1 MGHEIELQ
9 DLGDGKWRGV
19 YGDRSILLTEHEGKL
34 ETTLGELALWA
45 GMDRK
50 QGPSDL
56 AKILRTS
63 VIDGLIPN
71 SEIGGAELV
80 GLDFLKSLKTK
91 GVGPGPTW
99 KSEIPCK
106 DWTLTRKAA
115 LLLMTRCRTP
125 RAIELTRAMA
135 DVFEQWLDRR
145 YHAAD
150 AGYADLTAELRE
162 ALAEQGRILAVQ
174 ASEIRS
180 LRQENAEI
188 RQILAANTSPH
199 GLVGNKKAREILA
212 RILLLTSLVA
222 PREID
227 EKAWRK
233 ARKEYENRV
242 RSAADWP
249 QRGAV
254 AEMLATGEPRAWI
267 CLAQIEREIIKVTKG
282 RTAQRRVR
290 EAMRRAAQ
298 EKQQM
303 AFADM
308 LRNN

>member
-1 MGHEIELQ
+1 MDHEIELQ
-9 DLGDGKWRGV
+9 DLGNGKWRGV
-19 YGDRSILLTEHEGKL
+19 YDDREILLTEHEGKL
-34 ETTLGELALWA
+34 ETTLGQLARWA
-45 GMDRK
+45 GVRDSK
-50 QGPSDL
+50 GNGPARL
-56 AKILRTS
+56 VEIAE
-63 VIDGLIPN
+63 VAVVDGLIDITDIPDLAT
-71 SEIGGAELV
+71 AENGRNRKLY
-80 GLDFLKSLKTK
+80 
-91 GVGPGPTW
+91 
-99 KSEIPCK
+99 K
-106 DWTLTRKAA
+106 DWVITRKAA
-115 LLLMTRCRTP
+115 LLLMTRCRTS

-135 DVFEQWLDRR
+135 DVFEKWLDRR
-145 YHAAD
+145 YQAVG
-150 AGYADLTAELRE
+150 AGYLDLVAELR
-162 ALAEQGRILAVQ
+162 AAIAIQ

-212 RILLLTSLVA
+212 RVLLLTRLVA

-267 CLAQIEREIIKVTKG
+267 CLAQIEREILKATKG
-282 RTAQRRVR
+282 RAAQRRVR
-290 EAMRRAAQ
+290 EAMRRDFQ

-303 AFADM
+303 AFANM
-308 LRNN
+308 LKNN